1 MLQGVRSG
9 PTVGAMDQTPRK
21 RGRPPGS
28 RQLDNALGRR
38 IAEARVRR
46 ELTQE
51 ALAALLGVSRVTLA
65 YWEGGQF
72 EPDLA
77 RIRAIA
83 AALNV
88 TPSWLAFGDAA
99 P

>member
-1 MLQGVRSG
+1 M
-9 PTVGAMDQTPRK
+9 GAMDQTPRK

-46 ELTQE
+46 DLTQE

-77 RIRAIA
+77 RIRALA

-88 TPSWLAFGDAA
+88 TPAWLAFGDAA
-99 P
+99 PT